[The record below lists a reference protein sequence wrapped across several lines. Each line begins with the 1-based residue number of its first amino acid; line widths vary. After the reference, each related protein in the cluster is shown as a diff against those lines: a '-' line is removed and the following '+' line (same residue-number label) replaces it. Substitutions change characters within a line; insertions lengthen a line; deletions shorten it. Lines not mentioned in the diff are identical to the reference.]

1 MDLFSYII
9 QTWCK
14 KKIIMQQRTIDYVAG
29 MRRHAEEN
37 MVSGTYKHQTDS
49 MYFNT
54 DIFFK
59 GEHPLVTK
67 DSQI

>member
-1 MDLFSYII
+1 
-9 QTWCK
+9 
-14 KKIIMQQRTIDYVAG
+14 MQQRTIDYVAG

>member
-1 MDLFSYII
+1 LWICFLTLYKLGV
-9 QTWCK
+9 K
-14 KKIIMQQRTIDYVAG
+14 KIMQQRTIDYVAG
-29 MRRHAEEN
+29 FRRYIEER
-37 MVSGTYKHQTDS
+37 MVDGKYKSQTDS

-67 DSQI
+67 DNQI